1 MTKAELIKALQDD
14 PRPGESDVEVEV
26 FYGLYDFV
34 YPDVQSIGGNAT
46 DGYVCLVAR

>member
-14 PRPGESDVEVEV
+14 TLPDDAGVEVEILGSE
-26 FYGLYDFV
+26 GLLWC
-34 YPDVQSIGGNAT
+34 PDVQSIGGNAT